1 MDASEGGL
9 CWISWD
15 DDEEE
20 EEEKE
25 EMRAEEEGLWRR
37 RRRRR
42 NVQSMKP
49 MRVER
54 FWVALAFI

>member
-37 RRRRR
+37 RRRR